1 MKKVLFAL
9 TLLFIAT
16 SCKKSEDFPPQE
28 PAPEP
33 IAKITLL
40 PAKLSSVPAVTQ
52 GDINYNLLG
61 YGYDVTGKY
70 DDASSARIA
79 VMDMI
84 SFAREKHVEPSM
96 STSFSMN
103 SWDGENAEDLA
114 LGLSR
119 GSKATEGRKFY
130 GQSIQSAFPGEKP
143 FAEKYIYG
151 FYSDIIQYKQLRFYV
166 EKSAS
171 NYLTPQFKSDLQ
183 TMNAETLVKKYGTH
197 VLSDISLGARLNIV
211 YQGETTAKNRAS
223 VQKAGYD
230 EALKS
235 IFGRFSGR
243 INDIDSNL
251 LRPIKSPKVAFDI
264 VGGDPSTIQI
274 VETKKGQW
282 VDLNAWNKSITIK
295 NSVFISANN
304 LIPLADLID
313 DITKKAEVEKYLESY
328 LAANEVKLS
337 K

>member
-16 SCKKSEDFPPQE
+16 SCKKYADLPPQD
-28 PAPEP
+28 PALGP
-33 IAKITLL
+33 IAKISLL
-40 PAKLSSVPAVTQ
+40 PSKLSSVPAETQ
-52 GDINYNLLG
+52 GDRNYNLLG
-61 YGYDVTGKY
+61 YGYDVTGKF
-70 DDASSARIA
+70 DDASSARVPVIDIIA
-79 VMDMI
+79 
-84 SFAREKHVEPSM
+84 FAREKHVEPSM
-96 STSFSMN
+96 SSSFSMN

-119 GSKATEGRKFY
+119 GTKATEGKKLY
-130 GQSIQSAFPGEKP
+130 GQSIQSAFPGGQP

-166 EKSAS
+166 EKSVS

-211 YQGETTAKNRAS
+211 YQGETTVKNRAS

-230 EALKS
+230 IALKT

-243 INDIDSNL
+243 INDIDSIL
-251 LRPIKSPKVAFDI
+251 LRQIKSPKVAFD
-264 VGGDPSTIQI
+264 VTGGDPSTIQV
-274 VETKKGQW
+274 VETKNGQW
-282 VDLNAWNKSITIK
+282 VDLNAWTKHLSLKT
-295 NSVFISANN
+295 SVFIRANN
-304 LIPLADLID
+304 LIPLANLID
-313 DITKKAEVEKYLESY
+313 DPGRKAEVELYIESY
-328 LAANEVKLS
+328 LAANEVKLI